1 MTRLVLLSG
10 WAIDARVFA
19 PLAPHWSQGWDV
31 HAIDWPGMGTKSSSP
46 LADPGSIS
54 QLAEAMS
61 PELLPDQDTSVVW
74 VGWSLGALQAAALA
88 RVMGPPDALV
98 LIGMGPT
105 FCHPAGVSQQALADF
120 NSAFHRDPDR
130 AVEHFLRWQL
140 SAEPEPRPSLAS
152 LKALLRPQ
160 AQADHATLAQGLS
173 TLAQE
178 DIHDVFLK
186 PPCPTATLCGHD
198 DPLMA
203 PAVRHVADERIA
215 ASGHCPMLSQPQRLV
230 EAVERQAQRL
240 LAHRQSIGHGYPR
253 QTSRPERDRP
263 NPREAAWQR

>member
-98 LIGMGPT
+98 LIGMG
-105 FCHPAGVSQQALADF
+105 
-120 NSAFHRDPDR
+120 
-130 AVEHFLRWQL
+130 
-140 SAEPEPRPSLAS
+140 RPSAT
-152 LKALLRPQ
+152 PQ
-160 AQADHATLAQGLS
+160 GSANRHSPTS
-173 TLAQE
+173 T
-178 DIHDVFLK
+178 
-186 PPCPTATLCGHD
+186 
-198 DPLMA
+198 A
-203 PAVRHVADERIA
+203 PFTVTQTGQSSTSYAG
-215 ASGHCPMLSQPQRLV
+215 SY
-230 EAVERQAQRL
+230 
-240 LAHRQSIGHGYPR
+240 RQSLSLARHWR
-253 QTSRPERDRP
+253 RSRRC
-263 NPREAAWQR
+263 